1 MGLGGAFLMAA
12 VGGQIRAIC
21 AILNARG
28 PLHYRQVSDQL
39 AGIECTN
46 VHKCLQRAA
55 RMGIVTRQDKTYSL
69 SPDWQAII
77 RESGKPRLI
86 VTPIVKPIVNSVWSL
101 ANV

>member
-1 MGLGGAFLMAA
+1 MAA
-12 VGGQIRAIC
+12 IGGQIRAIC

-28 PLHYRQVSDQL
+28 PLDYRQVSDHL
-39 AGIECTN
+39 TGVECTN

-69 SPDWQAII
+69 SPEWEDII
-77 RESGKPRLI
+77 RESGKPRPIVAPI
-86 VTPIVKPIVNSVWSL
+86 VTPRINSVWSL

>member
-1 MGLGGAFLMAA
+1 MAA
-12 VGGQIRAIC
+12 IGGQIRAIC

-39 AGIECTN
+39 TGIECTN

-55 RMGIVTRQDKTYSL
+55 RMGIVTRQDKVYSL
-69 SPDWQAII
+69 SPDWEDII

-86 VTPIVKPIVNSVWSL
+86 VSPIVTPRINSVWSL